1 MFIYEKYDSESCF
14 YFGLSEKEKYQILY
28 EDYLEEIEREK
39 ERSVTIL
46 LNISLWSSIAPSV
59 NFNFLAMT

>member
-1 MFIYEKYDSESCF
+1 MFIYDKYDSESCF

-39 ERSVTIL
+39 ERMIRSDGYEYYL
-46 LNISLWSSIAPSV
+46 QNIA
-59 NFNFLAMT
+59 